1 MLQQVR
7 RLMRRREVG
16 TAGRLNML
24 LTLINE
30 RLASEFRPTVTYVGN
45 NRVLVGTRVG
55 DRTIAYYVEAD
66 DRLLSPWFI
75 VTGQFETDVTNYL
88 LRHLRADSHCLDVG
102 TNFGYYS
109 CLMARFCP
117 AGRVLGVEADRHVA
131 ELARDNLFING
142 LHEIGDVVWSAACDR
157 DEEITLYRR
166 MSRSGNTSIVD
177 VGEHFTTHMG
187 EQPVQPFTVRG
198 RKIDD
203 LAERLG
209 GRVDFIKIDVEGAE
223 PLALRGA
230 TNVIRDNRHL
240 SIVME
245 WSPGQIAAAGFDV
258 AEFVDE
264 IDAQGLQ
271 AFTLERHG
279 ERPLHISK
287 LASLPYQ
294 SAIILKSIR
303 AG

>member
-7 RLMRRREVG
+7 KLMRRREDR

-75 VTGQFETDVTNYL
+75 VTGQFETEVTNYL

-117 AGRVLGVEADRHVA
+117 AGRVLGIEADRHVA

-142 LHEIGDVVWSAACDR
+142 LHEIGDVIWAAACDR

-203 LAERLG
+203 LAERLD

-230 TNVIRDNRHL
+230 ANVIRDNPIL

-264 IDAQGLQ
+264 IDARGLQ
-271 AFTLERHG
+271 VFILERHA

-287 LASLPYQ
+287 LTSLPYQ
-294 SAIILKSIR
+294 AAIILKR
-303 AG
+303 AGAR

>member
-1 MLQQVR
+1 MDTDMMVFHLQAERDLDQMIGHAYRASDGHRLR
-7 RLMRRREVG
+7 RVIPVDK
-16 TAGRLNML
+16 AGLYSSSLYARL
-24 LTLINE
+24 
-30 RLASEFRPTVTYVGN
+30 P
-45 NRVLVGTRVG
+45 
-55 DRTIAYYVEAD
+55 
-66 DRLLSPWFI
+66 
-75 VTGQFETDVTNYL
+75 
-88 LRHLRADSHCLDVG
+88 
-102 TNFGYYS
+102 
-109 CLMARFCP
+109 CP
-117 AGRVLGVEADRHVA
+117 P
-131 ELARDNLFING
+131 
-142 LHEIGDVVWSAACDR
+142 
-157 DEEITLYRR
+157 
-166 MSRSGNTSIVD
+166 

-230 TNVIRDNRHL
+230 ANVIRDNRNL

-264 IDAQGLQ
+264 IDARGLQ
-271 AFTLERHG
+271 LFILERHA

-294 SAIILKSIR
+294 SAIILKSTR

>member
-7 RLMRRREVG
+7 KLMRRREDR

-75 VTGQFETDVTNYL
+75 VTGQFETEVTNYL

-117 AGRVLGVEADRHVA
+117 AGRVLGIEADRHVA

-142 LHEIGDVVWSAACDR
+142 LHEIGDVIWAAACDR

-203 LAERLG
+203 LAERLD

-230 TNVIRDNRHL
+230 ANVIRDNPIL

-264 IDAQGLQ
+264 IDARGLQ
-271 AFTLERHG
+271 VFILERHA

-287 LASLPYQ
+287 LTSLPYQ
-294 SAIILKSIR
+294 SAIILKSAR
-303 AG
+303 TR